1 MPTRRDILKTLLL
14 TGAAGFPGASMA
26 SASLHHPSGN
36 KERKK
41 IRIASVD
48 CNFERE
54 PLLRPFGFKGG
65 FVTELWQTA
74 SLLQSASGISK
85 VGLSTQSILWSDPAV
100 YAAHSESGGNAIMYA
115 LTEYALQLAKGREYS
130 DPVDLQNQILQEVYA
145 YGKKITGNPDLRETF
160 VLNALVS
167 LDNAA
172 WMLYA
177 AQNGISTFDEMI
189 PEKYRPALSYRHN
202 KIASIPLISYG
213 STAKEIKEV
222 ADSGYYFLKIKLG
235 QPGTQQEMLAR
246 DMAHVSAIHKAIG
259 HYSTP
264 HTTSGKLPYYFD
276 ANGRYEK
283 KETLLKLIDHLKK
296 IGALDQ
302 VAIIEEPFP
311 EKEPID
317 VSDIP
322 LRLAADE
329 SAHTEKDVRQRIQMG
344 YKAIALKPIAKT
356 LSMTLGMVKT
366 AKAHHVPCLCAD
378 LTVNP
383 VLVDWNKNV
392 AARLEPFPGLTTGLL
407 ESNGPQNYKNWST
420 MQSYHP
426 YPGAG
431 WGKAERGV
439 FNLDNNFY
447 EKSGGVLSDS
457 KHYMELFN
465 KNNSGGH

>member
-1 MPTRRDILKTLLL
+1 LLL
-14 TGAAGFPGASMA
+14 TGAAGFPGASLGA
-26 SASLHHPSGN
+26 GYLHHPSGN

-48 CNFERE
+48 SNFERE
-54 PLLRPFGFKGG
+54 PLIRPFGFKGG
-65 FVTELWQTA
+65 YVTGLWQVA
-74 SLLQSASGISK
+74 SLLRSASGISK

-115 LTEYALQLAKGREYS
+115 LTEYALQLVKGREYS
-130 DPVDLQNQILQEVYA
+130 DPVDLQDQILEEVYA
-145 YGKKITGNPDLRETF
+145 YGKKITGNAGLRETF

-167 LDNAA
+167 IDNAA

-202 KIASIPLISYG
+202 KIASIPLISYN

-235 QPGTQQEMLAR
+235 QPGTQQEMLAK
-246 DMAHVSAIHKAIG
+246 DMEHVSAIHKAIG

-283 KETLLKLIDHLKK
+283 KETLLRLIDHLKK
-296 IGALDQ
+296 IGAFEQ
-302 VAIIEEPFP
+302 VALIEEPFP
-311 EKEPID
+311 EKEPIE
-317 VSDIP
+317 VSDIA

-329 SAHTEKDVRQRIQMG
+329 SAHTERDVRERIQMG

-356 LSMTLGMVKT
+356 LSMTLGMAKT
-366 AKAHHVPCLCAD
+366 AREHHVPCLCAD

-383 VLVDWNKNV
+383 ILVDWNKNV
-392 AARLEPFPGLTTGLL
+392 ATRLEPFPGLTTGLL
-407 ESNGPQNYKNWST
+407 ESNGPQNYKHWST

-426 YPGAG
+426 YPDAG
-431 WGKAERGV
+431 WGKVESGV
-439 FNLDNNFY
+439 FKVDNNFY
-447 EKSGGVLSDS
+447 EKSGGILSDS

-465 KNNSGGH
+465 KNSSDGH

>member
-1 MPTRRDILKTLLL
+1 M
-14 TGAAGFPGASMA
+14 
-26 SASLHHPSGN
+26 
-36 KERKK
+36 
-41 IRIASVD
+41 
-48 CNFERE
+48 
-54 PLLRPFGFKGG
+54 
-65 FVTELWQTA
+65 
-74 SLLQSASGISK
+74 
-85 VGLSTQSILWSDPAV
+85 
-100 YAAHSESGGNAIMYA
+100 
-115 LTEYALQLAKGREYS
+115 
-130 DPVDLQNQILQEVYA
+130 
-145 YGKKITGNPDLRETF
+145 
-160 VLNALVS
+160 
-167 LDNAA
+167 
-172 WMLYA
+172 
-177 AQNGISTFDEMI
+177 
-189 PEKYRPALSYRHN
+189 
-202 KIASIPLISYG
+202 
-213 STAKEIKEV
+213 
-222 ADSGYYFLKIKLG
+222 
-235 QPGTQQEMLAR
+235 
-246 DMAHVSAIHKAIG
+246 
-259 HYSTP
+259 
-264 HTTSGKLPYYFD
+264 
-276 ANGRYEK
+276 
-283 KETLLKLIDHLKK
+283 IDHLKK

-311 EKEPID
+311 DKEPID
-317 VSDIP
+317 VSDIA

-366 AKAHHVPCLCAD
+366 ARAHHVPCLCAD

-383 VLVDWNKNV
+383 ILVDWNKNV

-407 ESNGPQNYKNWST
+407 ESNGPQNYKHWST

>member
-1 MPTRRDILKTLLL
+1 M
-14 TGAAGFPGASMA
+14 
-26 SASLHHPSGN
+26 
-36 KERKK
+36 KK
-41 IRIASVD
+41 IRISSVD

-54 PLLRPFGFKGG
+54 PLIRPLGFKGG
-65 FVTELWQTA
+65 FVTELWQVA
-74 SLLQSASGISK
+74 SLLQSATGTRK

-100 YAAHSESGGNAIMYA
+100 YTAHSESGGNALMYT
-115 LTEYALQLAKGREYS
+115 LTEYALQLVKGRQYS
-130 DPVDLQNQILQEVYA
+130 NPVDLQNQILEEVYA

-177 AQNGISTFDEMI
+177 AENGIGTFDEMI
-189 PEKYRPALSYRHN
+189 PEQYRSALSYRHN
-202 KIASIPLISYG
+202 KIAGIPLISYN
-213 STAKEIKEV
+213 STVKEIKEV

-235 QPGTQQEMLAR
+235 QPGTQEEMLAR
-246 DMAHVSAIHKAIG
+246 DMEHVSAIHKAIG

-264 HTTSGKLPYYFD
+264 YTTSGKLLYYFD

-283 KETLLKLIDHLKK
+283 KETLLRLIDHLKK
-296 IGALDQ
+296 IGAFGQ

-311 EKEPID
+311 EKELID

-329 SAHTEKDVRQRIQMG
+329 SAHTERDVQERIRMG

-356 LSMTLGMVKT
+356 LSMTLGMAKI

-392 AARLEPFPGLTTGLL
+392 AARLEPFPGLNTGLL
-407 ESNGPQNYKNWST
+407 ESNGPQNYKNWSIV
-420 MQSYHP
+420 QSYHP
-426 YPGAG
+426 YPDAG
-431 WGKAERGV
+431 WGKVERGV
-439 FNLDNNFY
+439 FNLDTNFY

-465 KNNSGGH
+465 KNNSIGY